1 MLGNRSKID
10 ELRRRMDRK
19 RAEFDEAKRVNAIVK
34 ADNWPDVRWWIETQM
49 AKMGDVVGNA
59 TEPLA
64 IAALMGGW
72 NALRQLLAV
81 AERCKDLSDLEIDL
95 NTLHKMF
102 QEQALRE
109 K

>member
-1 MLGNRSKID
+1 MLGSRSKLD
-10 ELRRRMDRK
+10 ELRRRLDRK
-19 RAEFDEAKRVNAIVK
+19 RGEFDEAKRVNLLTK
-34 ADNWPDVRWWIETQM
+34 ADNWPDIKWWIETQM
-49 AKMGDVVGNA
+49 AKMGDVVAGA

-72 NALRQLLAV
+72 NALRQLLNV
-81 AERCKDLSDLEIDL
+81 AEKCKDLTELEIDM
-95 NTLHKMF
+95 NTMHTMF